1 LRRSSEKKA
10 VKNFLPLQ
18 DGDVPATYA
27 DVNDLMQD
35 VGFKPDTSIETG
47 IGNFVNWYKAYYKV

>member
-1 LRRSSEKKA
+1 M
-10 VKNFLPLQ
+10 
-18 DGDVPATYA
+18 PATYA